1 MATRTTHHAT
11 RNGKP
16 ATPGEGTAAVLP
28 EPQDPAPLADIGVPS
43 PYALA
48 ELIAHRSI
56 DWDSVPNRPALLE
69 QIFQTPYAD
78 LFDPASGSPLYVGQ
92 TVQRDGTVLRGRP
105 DFARGEGRSTAS
117 SALTDG
123 DADGDLSDVRDLAQL
138 VKRLGTQSLAE
149 VPVRNAFASANS
161 IVVELGETASAR
173 TLRFE
178 RLFDTRLIDILF
190 PELLGYHPSGF
201 AWQDVGRFYN
211 EATEFLDP
219 VQGYVGDCYVIAA
232 MSSVAWSMPYVIAD
246 RTRATGMDNESFVHQ
261 IGFHGAHGLEQV
273 EVTDRILVNSG
284 SSVEYATSK
293 EPGEI
298 WPAVYEKAYAKWRLG
313 EPTDYPAIPNIAG
326 GDPSIAC
333 VALTGLSDYRNWHS
347 SFTAAQ
353 ILQLVKDHT
362 VNGRTTTPMVS
373 WTYGS
378 GAQADVAYRDANVV
392 AGHAYS
398 VLGWMRRN
406 ELVHTSRITD
416 EIIPAVTRPDLPFPG
431 PGPVEVRGGPDL
443 AGGSDQLGGGRVDA
457 GITGRWIPGSGL
469 FDHVVRPVD
478 YVVLRNPW
486 GYCEGTGSSVASGA
500 HQARDVDWWRS
511 VPLGTDGVFAMEIN
525 AYHRYFAGTGGAH

>member
-1 MATRTTHHAT
+1 MASRTTTPAV
-11 RNGKP
+11 RNGRP
-16 ATPGEGTAAVLP
+16 TTRRDGAAAALP
-28 EPQDPAPLADIGVPS
+28 EPKDAAPLADIGVPS

-56 DWDSVPNRPALLE
+56 DWDAVPNRPALLE
-69 QIFQTPYAD
+69 QIFQTPYGD

-92 TVQRDGTVLRGRP
+92 TLRPDGSVVRARP
-105 DFARGEGRSTAS
+105 DFARGSSRSKAS
-117 SALTDG
+117 ATHLET
-123 DADGDLSDVRDLAQL
+123 DADLTDVRDLAQL
-138 VKRLGTQSLAE
+138 VKRLGGPSLAD
-149 VPVRNAFASANS
+149 VPVRNAFTSANS
-161 IVVELGETASAR
+161 VVVELGETAAAR

-178 RLFDTRLIDILF
+178 RLFDTGLIDILF
-190 PELLGYHPSGF
+190 PELLGYHPAGF
-201 AWQDVGRFYN
+201 TWQDVGRFYN
-211 EATEFLDP
+211 ESTEFLDP

-273 EVTDRILVNSG
+273 EVTDRILVSSG
-284 SSVEYATSK
+284 SSVEYAKSK

-298 WPAVYEKAYAKWRLG
+298 WPSVYEKAYAKWRLG

-378 GAQADVAYRDANVV
+378 GEQADVAYRDANVV

-406 ELVHTSRITD
+406 EFVRTSRITD
-416 EIIPAVTRPDLPFPG
+416 EIIPAVVRPDLPFPG
-431 PGPVEVRGGPDL
+431 PGPLDVRGG
-443 AGGSDQLGGGRVDA
+443 ASVMGGATDEFGGRLD
-457 GITGRWIPGSGL
+457 GGLTGRWTPGGL
-469 FDHVVRPVD
+469 FDYVVRPVD

-486 GYCEGTGSSVASGA
+486 GYCEGTGSSVAAGA

>member
-1 MATRTTHHAT
+1 MATRTTTTAA

-16 ATPGEGTAAVLP
+16 TTRREHAAAALA
-28 EPQDPAPLADIGVPS
+28 EPKDAAPLADIGVPS

-48 ELIAHRSI
+48 ELITHRTI

-69 QIFQTPYAD
+69 EIFQTPYAD

-92 TVQRDGTVLRGRP
+92 TLRADGSVVRERP
-105 DFARGEGRSTAS
+105 DFGSAPGRTKAS
-117 SALTDG
+117 GPRLETDL
-123 DADGDLSDVRDLAQL
+123 DLSDVRDLAQL
-138 VKRLGTQSLAE
+138 VKRLGVPSLAD
-149 VPVRNAFASANS
+149 VPVRNAFTSANRV
-161 IVVELGETASAR
+161 VVELGETTSAR
-173 TLRFE
+173 ALRFE
-178 RLFDTRLIDILF
+178 RLFDPGLLDILF
-190 PELLGYHPSGF
+190 PDLFGYHPAGF
-201 AWQDVGRFYN
+201 TWQDVGRFYN
-211 EATEFLDP
+211 ETTEFLDP

-273 EVTDRILVNSG
+273 EVTDRILVSSG
-284 SSVEYATSK
+284 SAVQYAKSK

-333 VALTGLSDYRNWHS
+333 VALTGLSDYRYWHS
-347 SFTAAQ
+347 SFSAAQ

-362 VNGRTTTPMVS
+362 ANGRTTTPMVS

-378 GAQADVAYRDANVV
+378 GEQADVAYRDANVV

-406 ELVHTSRITD
+406 ELVRTSRITD
-416 EIIPAVTRPDLPFPG
+416 EIIPAVIHPDLPFPG
-431 PGPVEVRGGPDL
+431 PGPVEVHDRGAVVMGGHDLVGRLGDARL
-443 AGGSDQLGGGRVDA
+443 AGRLVGG
-457 GITGRWIPGSGL
+457 GL
-469 FDHVVRPVD
+469 FDYVVRPVD
-478 YVVLRNPW
+478 YIVLRNPW
-486 GYCEGTGSSVASGA
+486 GFCEGTGPSVAAGT
-500 HQARDVDWWRS
+500 HRARDVDWWRS
-511 VPLGTDGVFAMEIN
+511 VPLGTDGVFAMEVG

>member
-1 MATRTTHHAT
+1 MTTRTTTAAAK
-11 RNGKP
+11 NGKV
-16 ATPGEGTAAVLP
+16 ALKREGSPAVLP
-28 EPQDPAPLADIGVPS
+28 EPKDSAPLADIGVPS

-56 DWDSVPNRPALLE
+56 DWNAVPNRPALLE
-69 QIFQTPYAD
+69 QIFQTPYGD
-78 LFDPASGSPLYVGQ
+78 LFDPASGSPLYIGQ
-92 TVQRDGTVLRGRP
+92 TLRSDGSVLRQRP
-105 DFARGEGRSTAS
+105 EFSHGSGKARSEAS
-117 SALTDG
+117 RFDTD
-123 DADGDLSDVRDLAQL
+123 ADLSDVRDLAQL
-138 VKRLGTQSLAE
+138 VKRLGTQSLSD
-149 VPVRNAFASANS
+149 VPVRNAFTSANS
-161 IVVELGETASAR
+161 VVVELGETASAR
-173 TLRFE
+173 SLRFE
-178 RLFDTRLIDILF
+178 RLFDRGIIDILF
-190 PELLGYHPSGF
+190 PELLGYHPAGF
-201 AWQDVGRFYN
+201 TWQDVGRFYN

-232 MSSVAWSMPYVIAD
+232 MSSVAWSMPYVVAD

-261 IGFHGAHGLEQV
+261 IGFHGAQGLEQV
-273 EVTDRILVNSG
+273 EVTDRILVSNG
-284 SSVEYATSK
+284 SSVEYARSK

-347 SFTAAQ
+347 SFTASQ

-362 VNGRTTTPMVS
+362 TNGRTTTPMVA

-378 GAQADVAYRDANVV
+378 GQQADVAYRDANVV

-406 ELVHTSRITD
+406 ELVRSSRITD
-416 EIIPAVTRPDLPFPG
+416 EIIPAVIRPDLPTPG
-431 PGPVEVRGGPDL
+431 PGPLEVRAGTPIGTGVSDDL
-443 AGGSDQLGGGRVDA
+443 VGRLDA
-457 GITGRWIPGSGL
+457 GVAGRWTPGGL

-486 GYCEGTGSSVASGA
+486 GFCEGTGPSVATGA

-511 VPLGTDGVFAMEIN
+511 VPLGADGVFAMEIN

>member
-1 MATRTTHHAT
+1 MTVRTTTPSTASS
-11 RNGKP
+11 RNGKAP
-16 ATPGEGTAAVLP
+16 AARTSSARDRSGATLP
-28 EPQDPAPLADIGVPS
+28 EPKDSAPLADIGVPS

-78 LFDPASGSPLYVGQ
+78 LFDPANGSPLYVGQ
-92 TVQRDGTVLRGRP
+92 TLQADGRVVRERP
-105 DFARGEGRSTAS
+105 DFSRGAGRSKGTA
-117 SALTDG
+117 LGTDV
-123 DADGDLSDVRDLAQL
+123 DLSGVRNLAQL
-138 VKRLGTQSLAE
+138 VKRLGAQSAAE
-149 VPVRNAFASANS
+149 LPVRNAFSSATS
-161 IVVELGETASAR
+161 VVVELGETAVAR
-173 TLRFE
+173 ALRFE
-178 RLFDTRLIDILF
+178 RLFDPSLLDILF
-190 PELLGYHPSGF
+190 PELFGYHPAGF
-201 AWQDVGRFYN
+201 TWQDMGRFYN
-211 EATEFLDP
+211 ETTEFLDP

-273 EVTDRILVNSG
+273 EVTDRILVSSG
-284 SSVEYATSK
+284 NAVEYARSK

-333 VALTGLSDYRNWHS
+333 VALTGLTDYRNWHS
-347 SFTAAQ
+347 SYTAAQ

-362 VNGRTTTPMVS
+362 VNGRTTTPMVA

-378 GAQADVAYRDANVV
+378 GEQADVAYRDANVV

-406 ELVHTSRITD
+406 ELVRTSRITD
-416 EIIPAVTRPDLPFPG
+416 EIIPAVVRPDLPLPG
-431 PGPVEVRGGPDL
+431 PGPVELRDAVL
-443 AGGSDQLGGGRVDA
+443 AGGMVSDRLEGA
-457 GITGRWIPGSGL
+457 AGRWTPGGL
-469 FDHVVRPVD
+469 FDYVVRPVD

-486 GYCEGTGSSVASGA
+486 GYCEGTGPSVAAGT

-511 VPLGTDGVFAMEIN
+511 VPLGTDGVFAMEVN